1 MQKEKILVVDDE
13 YLIRWS
19 LQNNLKEENYDVDV
33 AESGKEALV
42 KIKGK
47 DQPDLV
53 LLDVNMPDMNGLEVL
68 EQVKKYDSNI
78 IIIMITAASDVDT
91 AVKAIKLGA
100 YHYLSKPFNLDEVKL
115 IVNKSLEKV
124 SLERE
129 LQYIHDQQSKQFGFH
144 RIVGKSKEI
153 TQVIDMA
160 KKIVQSDST
169 TVLLQGES
177 GTGKD
182 LLAQAIHYE
191 SKRRNKP
198 FMPINCTALPGELLE
213 SELMG
218 HEKGSFTDA
227 KVLKKGLFELADG
240 GTIFLD
246 EIGDMKMELQA
257 KLLRFLEDRKFKRI
271 GGGRD
276 IEVNVRII
284 ASSNKDLVLG
294 MKERTFREDLFYR
307 LSVIPINIPPLRER
321 KGDIPLLADFFL
333 EMFSRDFKRTIKGF
347 NKESMAEMKDYHWP
361 GNIRELKNVV
371 ERAMILDTS
380 EYIEVQCSPLHGIAH
395 NTTPQGEESAANFD
409 FWLPPEGISIEEVE
423 RSLIKQALDVTNQN
437 QTKAAKLLHLTRDTL
452 RYRMKKFGYL

>member
-1 MQKEKILVVDDE
+1 MRNEKILIVDDE

-19 LQNNLKEENYDVDV
+19 LQENLTEENYDVIT
-33 AESGKEALV
+33 AENGEAAL
-42 KIKGK
+42 KMIKGK
-47 DQPDLV
+47 DRPDLV
-53 LLDVNMPDMNGLEVL
+53 LLDVHMPGIDGIQVL
-68 EQVKKYDSNI
+68 EEIKKYDSSINV
-78 IIIMITAASDVDT
+78 IMITAASEVDT
-91 AVKAIKLGA
+91 AVNAMKLGA
-100 YHYLSKPFNLDEVKL
+100 YHYINKPFNLEEVKL
-115 IVNKSLEKV
+115 IVSKALENIR
-124 SLERE
+124 LERE
-129 LQYIHDQQSKQFGFH
+129 LQYIHTQQSERYGFH
-144 RIVGKSKEI
+144 RIIGTSAAIKN
-153 TQVIDMA
+153 VIDIA
-160 KKIVQSDST
+160 KKIVKSDST

-198 FMPINCTALPGELLE
+198 FMPINCTALPSDLLE

-240 GTIFLD
+240 GTLFLD
-246 EIGDMKMELQA
+246 EIGDMQIALQA

-284 ASSNKDLVLG
+284 ASSNRDLIQA
-294 MKERTFREDLFYR
+294 MKEKAFREDLYFR
-307 LSVIPINIPPLRER
+307 LSVIPIKLPSLRER
-321 KGDIPLLADFFL
+321 KEDVIPLANFFL
-333 EMFSRDFKRTIKGF
+333 SSFANEFNRNIKGF
-347 NKESMAEMKDYHWP
+347 NKAALEELKSYFWP

-371 ERAMILDTS
+371 ERAIILDS
-380 EYIEVQCSPLHGIAH
+380 SNYISVQCSPIKGMDISFVDNKDTADGYKLTI
-395 NTTPQGEESAANFD
+395 
-409 FWLPPEGISIEEVE
+409 PPEGISIEEVE
-423 RSLIKQALDVTNQN
+423 RDLIKQALDMASNN